1 MTKQMNFR
9 TKLTAYLS
17 VIFVVFTVLILFFQF
32 QREKEFKR
40 RQLESTLNNI
50 TELTHNYITGK
61 SRTNGSD
68 FHIIDSIYSIIPTP
82 HIRITVINPRG
93 EVLYDSEVD
102 DYQTMENHLHRPEV
116 QSSVASEFGAN
127 IRKSATTGNSYYY
140 YSKFYSDYF
149 IRTAALYNVDVKEFL
164 QAEKLF
170 IIYIVLLFII
180 IWVIL
185 VFITKQFG
193 DTIIKLK
200 DFTVKLSLADGM
212 SDSPKFQN
220 DELGAISQQI
230 VSAYGELFKARDQVI
245 VEKNKLISHL
255 NALNEGIAFFTS
267 GKEKILTNNR
277 FIQYLNLISDQTSI
291 SADKIFDV
299 PILKPI
305 LNFINSQLEKPGSPD
320 QSSLPQIDTN
330 HFINDKYFNIRCIFF
345 QDNSFE
351 ILIKDT
357 TKLAKRRLLKQ
368 QITSNISHELK
379 TPVASV
385 LGYLETLQHHDVE
398 PEQQKHFIK
407 KALAQAKRLSELI
420 EDISTLN
427 KIEETKGHFIFES
440 VNLTDIVKDVY
451 DGMKMKL
458 DENAVEVFL
467 ELKDAVFLN
476 GNKSLLS
483 SVFYNLFDNVI
494 KYGGNNIRIKVSN
507 YLEDED
513 YYYFS
518 FSNTGNEIEEK
529 HLSRIFERFYRV
541 DRGRSRKTGGT
552 GLGLAIVKNVIQFH
566 HGEISVRGMK
576 EGGVEF
582 LFTLAKGRE
591 T

>member
-1 MTKQMNFR
+1 MNFR

-552 GLGLAIVKNVIQFH
+552 GLGL
-566 HGEISVRGMK
+566 
-576 EGGVEF
+576 
-582 LFTLAKGRE
+582 
-591 T
+591 

>member
-1 MTKQMNFR
+1 MNFR

>member
-368 QITSNISHELK
+368 QITSNIAHELK